1 MPVTLRQRLRNL
13 SIRRKLTII
22 ILVTSGIAVVVASA
36 GFVAWDYALFREQ
49 MVRDLETTAEGI
61 GLLAYPA
68 LEAERNARGA
78 EPQDRDT
85 FTLIVGSLQAYP
97 DIEESAIFGNDGQ
110 VLGGHHRNIL
120 QEPRTPP
127 FSVQNGHAFT
137 RDGLVLYRR
146 VTSPGGRYLG
156 TIYLRAS
163 TRQLAARVER
173 YAGILAVVTLLS
185 MLISLLI
192 ASRLQKVISRP
203 ILHLAEVE
211 TKVSRDEDFSLR
223 AMKEGEDEL
232 GVLIDGFN
240 DMLGRIQSRDAEL
253 RVAKEAAEQAS
264 RTKSSFL
271 ANISHELRTPL
282 NAIIGYSEMLEE
294 EAQERGLAEL
304 APDLSKIHGAG
315 KHLLALINDVLDLS
329 KIEAGRMELVLE
341 DFDVCGLV
349 RDVEATIRPLVAK
362 HENELEVSCSEIGVM
377 HGDLM
382 RVRQVLFNVL
392 SNAAKFTR
400 ARPRLAR
407 GAAAAARGSGLDR
420 VHRLGHRH
428 RSDARADTA
437 AVPVL
442 LPGGRLH
449 LASLRRHRPRARH
462 QPPPGRDDGRG
473 HPARERAGA
482 GLGLHGPASACG
494 RAGAA
499 GGGAGRGLGRNRAR
513 AVCRRGPAR
522 RPRAQA
528 RLSSASIL
536 ASSWAKSTGFVS

>member
-1 MPVTLRQRLRNL
+1 MPATLRRRLRNL
-13 SIRRKLTII
+13 SIRRKLTVI

-49 MVRDLETTAEGI
+49 MVRDLATTAEGI
-61 GLLAYPA
+61 GLVAYPA
-68 LEAERNARGA
+68 LEAERSVRGA
-78 EPQDRDT
+78 EPQDRDA

-97 DIEESAIFGNDGQ
+97 DIEESAIFGDDGQ

-120 QEPRTPP
+120 HEPRTPQ
-127 FSVQNGHAFT
+127 FSVHNWQAFT

-146 VTSPGGRYLG
+146 VTSPQGRYLG
-156 TIYLRAS
+156 TIYLRSS

-203 ILHLAEVE
+203 ILHLAEIE
-211 TKVSRDEDFSLR
+211 TRVSREEDFSLR
-223 AMKEGEDEL
+223 AVKEGEDEL

-240 DMLGRIQSRDAEL
+240 DMLERIQSRDAEL
-253 RVAKEAAEQAS
+253 RVAKEIAEQAS

-294 EAQERGLAEL
+294 EVQERGLAEL

-349 RDVEATIRPLVAK
+349 RDVAATIRPLVAK
-362 HENELEVSCSEIGVM
+362 NENELEVSCSEIGVM
-377 HGDLM
+377 HADLM

-392 SNAAKFTR
+392 SNAAKFTQ
-400 ARPRLAR
+400 R
-407 GAAAAARGSGLDR
+407 GR
-420 VHRLGHRH
+420 VSLE
-428 RSDARADTA
+428 
-437 AVPVL
+437 VL
-442 LPGGRLH
+442 PLQLE
-449 LASLRRHRPRARH
+449 
-462 QPPPGRDDGRG
+462 GRDWVEFTVSDTGIGLTPEQTQRLFQSFSQADAATSRRYG
-473 HPARERAGA
+473 GT
-482 GLGLHGPASACG
+482 GLGLVISRRLTEMMGGDIQLESELGQGSVFTVRLPRVVAEPGPLTVGPDMDASEPSP
-494 RAGAA
+494 AGA
-499 GGGAGRGLGRNRAR
+499 R
-513 AVCRRGPAR
+513 
-522 RPRAQA
+522 
-528 RLSSASIL
+528 
-536 ASSWAKSTGFVS
+536 